1 MKENNIQETWKDI
14 PGYEGLYQASNLG
27 RIRSFKRNNIRIL
40 KPGKNRD
47 GSGYYIVKLYLNSV
61 RKNVSVHRLLWTAF
75 NGLIPEGLQIN
86 HLNENKA
93 DNRLENL
100 SLCTPKENTNY
111 GTCIA
116 RRAKKFSKP
125 VIQLDKNGN
134 FIKEWSSS
142 HEIQRQ
148 LGYLAS
154 NIRSCCCNL
163 KPYAY
168 DKNLDLNEIPEQTDI
183 SVNIQTK
190 NSPEAAKRPLKKEKT
205 DSIILF

>member
-1 MKENNIQETWKDI
+1 MVWE
-14 PGYEGLYQASNLG
+14 
-27 RIRSFKRNNIRIL
+27 
-40 KPGKNRD
+40 
-47 GSGYYIVKLYLNSV
+47 
-61 RKNVSVHRLLWTAF
+61 AF
-75 NGLIPEGLQIN
+75 NEPIPEGLQIN

-168 DKNLDLNEIPEQTDI
+168 GFIWKHKENPEI
-183 SVNIQTK
+183 
-190 NSPEAAKRPLKKEKT
+190 L
-205 DSIILF
+205 